1 MAIKLKK
8 KRRQKASV
16 PERWNLKKHGVS
28 SSFIASWLQCKE
40 KAKLAYIDGY
50 ERMTGNKKAMRF
62 GDFFH
67 KCLEIHNG
75 KNAKDTVKKVLKQ
88 WQKGSEG
95 FRAGDQLHQA
105 YEEAAGKAE
114 ALLVAYQDFWKKDDS
129 KRKWIAREQYFR
141 QSYCGVD
148 LCGLRDGVFLDKSK
162 GIWLLETKTAA
173 RIDIKMKTELLA
185 MDIQTMMYLISLAL
199 QFPAKKHLIRGVVYN
214 VVRKPQ
220 LKQRLNPT
228 KTKPVPEELHEYLK
242 RCTDDI
248 NDRPEFYFNRIENAC
263 GIEQALQWGQ
273 EVLKPVLEE
282 VKQWAEGKSAHY
294 KNPISCQDK
303 YGLCDF
309 FAVCARNETKG
320 LRVKKRPF
328 EHHPIE
334 RE

>member
-148 LCGLRDGVFLDKSK
+148 LAGAFFVAGFFLAGAALRLAGAFFVAAFL
-162 GIWLLETKTAA
+162 GAA
-173 RIDIKMKTELLA
+173 
-185 MDIQTMMYLISLAL
+185 
-199 QFPAKKHLIRGVVYN
+199 FPVV
-214 VVRKPQ
+214 
-220 LKQRLNPT
+220 LF
-228 KTKPVPEELHEYLK
+228 
-242 RCTDDI
+242 I
-248 NDRPEFYFNRIENAC
+248 
-263 GIEQALQWGQ
+263 
-273 EVLKPVLEE
+273 
-282 VKQWAEGKSAHY
+282 
-294 KNPISCQDK
+294 ISC
-303 YGLCDF
+303 F
-309 FAVCARNETKG
+309 WFEPI
-320 LRVKKRPF
+320 KR
-328 EHHPIE
+328 
-334 RE
+334 